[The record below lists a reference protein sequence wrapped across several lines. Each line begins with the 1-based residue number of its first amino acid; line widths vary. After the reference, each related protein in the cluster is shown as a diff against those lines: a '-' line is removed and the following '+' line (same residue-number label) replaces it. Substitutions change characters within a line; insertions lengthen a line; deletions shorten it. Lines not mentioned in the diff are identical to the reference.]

1 MQENIAGQ
9 PLLSIGL
16 IVKNEE
22 KHLENCLKAL
32 QPLRDAIPCQLVI
45 ADTGSTDNTVEIAQK
60 YADELFYFEWVDDF
74 AAARNAV
81 IDHCTGK
88 WFLSV
93 DADEYLQEEGAA
105 RLVDFLQTEAQNYA
119 VARVTIRNWRNDVK
133 DGEFY
138 SDLLGI
144 RMVNLATKIR
154 YKNRIHELIPLV
166 DPFKS
171 MPEVVFD
178 HYGYY
183 YDSEEEKIAKSERNM
198 KYMREEIKKDPN
210 NLRLLNHAMISYID
224 NKEEKDE
231 YARRALEITR
241 KKIKNSEKLTL
252 QDKLEMVTAYQ
263 VTALYYCEIN
273 NYEEGKKVGQEG
285 LRVFPDHPCMVIDI
299 NYILGIIAYNEQE
312 WEQCVLYTQ
321 GYLKAHERWLNDM
334 PWHNTVPS
342 LIYYEDETFYQKILT
357 ALVCAYY
364 HLDRFEDA
372 LCTMR
377 EIKLQELT
385 QDLLKNMLN
394 FLVLLPVH
402 IDVSSVLQNWY
413 QTCMVD
419 LKGEE
424 GKEYFFVQFSG
435 QVLIGLLLLAQK
447 ESGEDEERYFAFL
460 KSLATLQG
468 EDDILRLVRLAVQEK
483 EGALSEE
490 EFAQNVQEYLNSI
503 ENWEEIPAAAYAM
516 ALRAGV
522 TVPRNAL
529 LVGFQ
534 MMSDKAN
541 WLAANQPQFVE
552 LLSRLSENW
561 DWNSDI
567 LTLTWYVLLWTA
579 ALNIMVSVE
588 DHAKREL
595 IFEKYCEAEGLY
607 LQQFFNPAV
616 LNAEG
621 IQAFPPIHQFGF
633 YAVQAQKQLKNRDL
647 VGALGTM
654 KHVAEVNQDV
664 KKLVQAITEVWTQRE
679 EEAKNAKEEMSQL
692 AQSLK
697 LGIQALVQTGREQE
711 AKEALEKYIK
721 ICPNDTSMMEMLR
734 QLEGKDYRLLQ

>member
-1 MQENIAGQ
+1 MNMQANVAEQ

-45 ADTGSTDNTVEIAQK
+45 ADTGSTDNTVEIARK
-60 YADELFYFEWVDDF
+60 YTDEVFYFEWIDDF
-74 AAARNAV
+74 SAARNAV
-81 IDHCTGK
+81 MNRCTGS

-93 DADEYLQEEGAA
+93 DADEYLQEESVG
-105 RLVDFLQTEAQNYA
+105 RLVYFLKEEAKDYNT
-119 VARVTIRNWRNDVK
+119 ARITIRNRNK
-133 DGEFY
+133 GEGRY
-138 SDLLGI
+138 SDLLGS
-144 RMVNLATKIR
+144 RMCRMATNLR
-154 YKNRIHELIPLV
+154 YVGRIHEFLAAIPPV
-166 DPFKS
+166 KS

-178 HYGYY
+178 HYGYLY
-183 YDSEEEKIAKSERNM
+183 ESLEQKQQKSERNM
-198 KYMREEIKKDPN
+198 KLMREELKTNPKD
-210 NLRLLNHAMISYID
+210 LRLLNHLID
-224 NKEEKDE
+224 SCLDQEEKKR
-231 YARRALEITR
+231 YVKRVLELVQ
-241 KKIKNSEKLTL
+241 EKM
-252 QDKLEMVTAYQ
+252 QDPHQMTMLDKHQSVTAYQ
-263 VTALYYCEIN
+263 ISTIAYYEFGE
-273 NYEEGKKVGQEG
+273 YEEAKKIGQEA
-285 LRVFPDHPCMVIDI
+285 LRIFPDHPSILIDV
-299 NYILGIIAYNEQE
+299 NYTLGVIAYTKQDWKEAVQYIE
-312 WEQCVLYTQ
+312 
-321 GYLKAHERWLNDM
+321 A
-334 PWHNTVPS
+334 
-342 LIYYEDETFYQKILT
+342 YQKARHRWQEDPDWHKLVMNLLNCENEFMYQKV
-357 ALVCAYY
+357 LVCLLGSYY
-364 HLDRFEDA
+364 NLNQFADVLHTLTE
-372 LCTMR
+372 
-377 EIKLQELT
+377 LQVESLT
-385 QDLLKNMLN
+385 QDSLKEMLL
-394 FLVLLPVH
+394 LL
-402 IDVSSVLQNWY
+402 IILSTKMNIGSILQKWY

-419 LKGEE
+419 LKGQE

-435 QVLIGLLLLAQK
+435 RILRGLLILQEEK
-447 ESGEDEERYFAFL
+447 GGENEEKYLAFL
-460 KSLATLQG
+460 KSLAALQG
-468 EDDILRLVRLAVQEK
+468 EDDILHLVRLAVQEK
-483 EGALSEE
+483 EGTLSEE
-490 EFAQNVQEYLNSI
+490 EFAQNVREYLNSI

-516 ALRAGV
+516 ALRTGV

-529 LVGFQ
+529 LGGFQ

-579 ALNIMVSVE
+579 ALNTMVSVE

-595 IFEKYCEAEGLY
+595 IFDKYCEAEGLY
-607 LQQFFNPAV
+607 LQQFFNPAI

>member
-1 MQENIAGQ
+1 MQANVAEQ

-22 KHLENCLKAL
+22 THLENCLKAL

-45 ADTGSTDNTVEIAQK
+45 ADTGSTDNTVEIAKK
-60 YADELFYFEWVDDF
+60 YADEVFYFEWIDDF

-81 IDHCTGK
+81 MDRCTGE
-88 WFLSV
+88 WYLSV
-93 DADEYLQEEGAA
+93 DADEYLREESVPQIVEFLEKEAKDYNTA
-105 RLVDFLQTEAQNYA
+105 RLTIYNWNADEKRYTEFFG
-119 VARVTIRNWRNDVK
+119 VR
-133 DGEFY
+133 
-138 SDLLGI
+138 LC
-144 RMVNLATKIR
+144 RMSTGLR
-154 YKNRIHELIPLV
+154 YIGRIHEILV
-166 DPFKS
+166 ATPPVKK
-171 MPEVVFD
+171 MPKVIFD
-178 HYGYY
+178 HYGYFY
-183 YDSEEEKIAKSERNM
+183 ATQDDRKKKSERNM
-198 KYMREEIKKDPN
+198 KLMREEYKSHPKDV
-210 NLRLLNHAMISYID
+210 RLLTLLID
-224 NKEEKDE
+224 SCLDTEEKLGYVE
-231 YARRALEITR
+231 RALELTR
-241 KKIKNSEKLTL
+241 EKF
-252 QDKLEMVTAYQ
+252 QTADQMSTQEKYESVATYQ
-263 VTALYYCEIN
+263 LATIAYYEAGK
-273 NYEEGKKVGQEG
+273 YEEAQKIGKEA
-285 LRVFPDHPCMVIDI
+285 LRIFPDHPSTLIDV
-299 NYILGIIAYNEQE
+299 NFTLGVIAYNDKN
-312 WEQCVLYTQ
+312 WEQVVEYTEAYQ
-321 GYLKAHERWLNDM
+321 KAYHRWKEEPAWRDLVMNLLNCESEFM
-334 PWHNTVPS
+334 
-342 LIYYEDETFYQKILT
+342 YQKIL
-357 ALVCAYY
+357 VCLLTGYY
-364 HLDRFEDA
+364 HLERFEDA
-372 LCTMR
+372 LHGFSEL
-377 EIKLQELT
+377 EIEDLT
-385 QDLLKNMLN
+385 QESFKEMLLLLIILSTKMNITDMLQ
-394 FLVLLPVH
+394 H
-402 IDVSSVLQNWY
+402 WY

-419 LKGEE
+419 LKGQEE
-424 GKEYFFVQFSG
+424 KEYFFIHFSQQILRG
-435 QVLIGLLLLAQK
+435 FLMLLQDK
-447 ESGEDEERYFAFL
+447 GGEDEEIAFSFL
-460 KSLATLQG
+460 KSLAALQG
-468 EDDILRLVRLAVQEK
+468 EDDMLRLVRLAVQEK

-490 EFAQNVQEYLNSI
+490 EFAQNVREYLNSI

-522 TVPRNAL
+522 TVPRKAL
-529 LVGFQ
+529 LGGFQ

-579 ALNIMVSVE
+579 ALNTMVSVE

-595 IFEKYCEAEGLY
+595 IFDKYCEAEGLY
-607 LQQFFNPAV
+607 LQQFFNPAI

-679 EEAKNAKEEMSQL
+679 EEAKNAKDEMSQL

-697 LGIQALVQTGREQE
+697 LGIQALVQTGREHE